1 MSPKDSNALDKLD
14 YRILSE
20 LRFDGRKSFT
30 EIAQALHVSVGT
42 VRNRVARLVE
52 DKQLYFLAR
61 ADPIKVGFRAPTSI
75 HVTIQPSSLI
85 EAAAAQI
92 AEFPEVT
99 YLALLTGDSDLEV
112 DVMCRDLEHLSS
124 LIADRLHKVPGV
136 FSTRTYSIL
145 RVYKYA
151 APDMRLVSGDSKLR
165 GG

>member
-1 MSPKDSNALDKLD
+1 MAAKVTNTLDQLD
-14 YRILSE
+14 YNILNE

-30 EIAQALHVSVGT
+30 EIAQALNVSVGT
-42 VRNRVARLVE
+42 VRNRVTRLVD

-61 ADPIKVGFRAPTSI
+61 TDPIKVGFCAPTSI
-75 HVTIQPSSLI
+75 HITIQPSNLI

-92 AEFPEVT
+92 AKFPEVT
-99 YLALLTGDSDLEV
+99 YLAMLTGDSDLEV

-151 APDMRLVSGDSKLR
+151 APDMRLLSGDQKGR
-165 GG
+165 G